1 MQRLLESFSW
11 LRCHP
16 MACAGGAVVLFWV
29 VAALFAPLLAPFDPE
44 LPLKPY
50 AKPGTAYGDGY
61 FLLGTDRL
69 GRDILS
75 RLLYGAR
82 TVLLYAGG
90 ATILA
95 LLAGTAAGLVA
106 GYYRGRV
113 DAVLSFVAN
122 AVLSFPVLVLYVLI
136 LTTVGASGVNIFLA
150 VVFASGPG
158 IMRVVRSL
166 TLDLRN
172 RGYVSAAQLRGESAA
187 YIMAIEI
194 LPNAAG
200 PLVAEA
206 CLRLGYVIITIGV
219 LGFLGLGLPPP
230 TPDWGGMIKDARQ
243 VAFVFP
249 HMALAPAAAISSL
262 VLGFNLLA
270 DGLQAGSGRR

>member
-1 MQRLLESFSW
+1 
-11 LRCHP
+11 
-16 MACAGGAVVLFWV
+16 MARAGLALVLFWV
-29 VAALFAPLLAPFDPE
+29 LAALFAPLLAPFDPE
-44 LPLKPY
+44 LPLQPF
-50 AKPGTAYGDGY
+50 AKPGTTHGDAV

-69 GRDILS
+69 GRDIAS

-90 ATILA
+90 ATFAA
-95 LLAGTAAGLVA
+95 LLVGTAAGLLA
-106 GYYRGRV
+106 GYHRGRT
-113 DAVLSFVAN
+113 DAVLSFLAN
-122 AVLSFPVLVLYVLI
+122 TVLSFPVLVLYVLI
-136 LTTVGASGVNIFLA
+136 LTTVGASGLNIFAA
-150 VVFASGPG
+150 VVFASAPG
-158 IMRVVRSL
+158 IMRVVRGL

-172 RGYVSAAQLRGESAA
+172 RAYVGAAQLRGESTT
-187 YIMAIEI
+187 YILFVEI

-200 PLVAEA
+200 PLAAEA

-249 HMALAPAAAISSL
+249 
-262 VLGFNLLA
+262 
-270 DGLQAGSGRR
+270 RRRPRFRRSCSAST